1 MYFQRF
7 VLMTRFHYIYY
18 WQRKFFVSFLNI
30 CKFVWPVCVIF
41 SFAVYPEMFDDLTAH
56 INYFT
61 YTLVAFSTGNVSCQ
75 DIKYLAHHKCSYV
88 NAKMIISAS
97 YDLPFWYILYFFA
110 LNRRISA
117 NTYLNAWIDF
127 MILRIYA
134 KKCFWWM
141 FYISGYF
148 TYDVLDMYFNN
159 RLLHDWGVTLHHLI
173 VSTFSI
179 KDSFKYTKKNSKAS
193 QMWYKSFNVH
203 CIIPSYTK

>member
-1 MYFQRF
+1 M
-7 VLMTRFHYIYY
+7 
-18 WQRKFFVSFLNI
+18 
-30 CKFVWPVCVIF
+30 WPVCVIF
-41 SFAVYPEMFDDLTAH
+41 SFAVYPEMFDDLNAH

-61 YTLVAFSTGNVSCQ
+61 YTLVAFSTGNVSCK

-97 YDLPFWYILYFFA
+97 YDLPLWYILYFFA

-117 NTYLNAWIDF
+117 NTYLNARIDF
-127 MILRIYA
+127 MILRIHA
-134 KKCFWWM
+134 KKWLWWM

-173 VSTFSI
+173 VSKFSI
-179 KDSFKYTKKNSKAS
+179 IDSFKYTKK
-193 QMWYKSFNVH
+193 
-203 CIIPSYTK
+203 IPKHHKCDINHLTFIAL

>member
-1 MYFQRF
+1 MCKKCVFSVLYWWPDFIIYITDSANYLYF
-7 VLMTRFHYIYY
+7 
-18 WQRKFFVSFLNI
+18 FFNI
-30 CKFVWPVCVIF
+30 CKFVWPVCGIF

-75 DIKYLAHHKCSYV
+75 DIKYLAYQECSYV
-88 NAKMIISAS
+88 NAKLI
-97 YDLPFWYILYFFA
+97 YQHLHNDHNDLPLWYILYFFA

-117 NTYLNAWIDF
+117 NTYLYAWIDF

-179 KDSFKYTKKNSKAS
+179 IDSFKYTKKKFQSIT
-193 QMWYKSFNVH
+193 NV
-203 CIIPSYTK
+203 I